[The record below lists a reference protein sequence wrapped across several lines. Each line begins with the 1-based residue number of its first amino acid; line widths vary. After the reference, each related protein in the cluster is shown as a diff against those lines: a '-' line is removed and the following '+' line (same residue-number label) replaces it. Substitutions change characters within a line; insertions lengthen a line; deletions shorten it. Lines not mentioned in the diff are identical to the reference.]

1 MIYKFTLNFYTSLY
15 LYIMMQSFWASLNT
29 KDKALFSNINGKWT
43 NPLLDNIMPWVRT
56 SNNWVPLYIVLLA
69 LIIYRWKKNAW
80 KWVLLAAINVGLT
93 DQISSSIFKPLFH
106 RLRPCADPEIMYQSR
121 LLLDHCSGGFSFTS
135 SHAAN
140 HFGIAIFI
148 VITLQPILKNYRF
161 LFLIWAALIAYAQ
174 VYVGVHYPMDILFG
188 SMIGVIIGYVNGKIF
203 LKFK

>member
-1 MIYKFTLNFYTSLY
+1 
-15 LYIMMQSFWASLNT
+15 MMQSFWASLNT

-43 NPLLDNIMPWVRT
+43 NPLFDNIMPWVRT
-56 SNNWVPLYIVLLA
+56 SNNWVPLYIVLLV

-161 LFLIWAALIAYAQ
+161 LFLIWATLIAYAQ

-188 SMIGVIIGYVNGKIF
+188 SMIGVIVGYVNGKIF
-203 LKFK
+203 LKFKNNE

>member
-1 MIYKFTLNFYTSLY
+1 
-15 LYIMMQSFWASLNT
+15 MMQSFWASLNT

-43 NPLLDNIMPWVRT
+43 NPLFDNIMPWVRT

-188 SMIGVIIGYVNGKIF
+188 SLIGVIVGYFNGKIF